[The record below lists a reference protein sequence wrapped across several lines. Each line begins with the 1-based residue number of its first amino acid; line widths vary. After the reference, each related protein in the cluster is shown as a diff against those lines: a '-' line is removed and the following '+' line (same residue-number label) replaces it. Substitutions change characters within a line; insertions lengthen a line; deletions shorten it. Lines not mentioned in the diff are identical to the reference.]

1 MASLDFELTQSQ
13 RDILSGKEGEG
24 LRLCMQTLI
33 EYGRVFGA
41 KRLLPIKSA
50 HLTGSF
56 RILTFSKYYE
66 IIERLISEGVKF
78 KVPTTVN
85 PRPGYDYKWHNK
97 IAFRHQKEHEENLQK
112 LGVTPNFSCAC
123 YDAINVP
130 EKGDVLAWAE
140 SSAVIFANSVIGA
153 RTNRNSIMIDICSAA
168 TGLTPDFGF
177 LHTENR
183 KGDIHIQLEIDKMD
197 AAALGFLIGKKVVD
211 KVPVIDH
218 YPFSKIEFKNMG
230 GAMAASGS
238 VALYHVVGS
247 TPEASTIEEAF
258 QVQSR
263 EELKNIPTIIIN
275 QKELD
280 SVRSKKEVQE
290 NSPIIAFGC
299 PQMNFDEAMHIGQFF
314 KGKKVKRKTLF
325 HLIPNAYEKFSQ
337 TEVYKDVIKAGVQVH
352 QHCPLSGLTVRIGRQ
367 QVLTN
372 SGKLFYYL
380 HGTEYGTLEDVLN
393 AAGVL

>member
-1 MASLDFELTQSQ
+1 MTYPDFELTDSQ
-13 RDILSGKEGEG
+13 REMLEGKEGEG
-24 LRLCMQTLI
+24 LKLCMQTLV

-41 KRLLPIKSA
+41 KRLLPIRSA

-66 IIERLISEGVKF
+66 IIERLIAEGVKF
-78 KVPTTVN
+78 KVPATVN

-97 IAFRHQKEHEENLQK
+97 IAFLHQKQHEENLQK

-130 EKGDVLAWAE
+130 EKGDILAWAE

-153 RTNRNSIMIDICSAA
+153 RSNRNSIMIDICSAA
-168 TGLTPDFGF
+168 TGVTPDFG
-177 LHTENR
+177 LLQVPNR
-183 KGDIHIQLEIDKMD
+183 KGNVHIKLEVDRMD
-197 AAALGFLIGKKVVD
+197 AAALGFLVGKKVVD
-211 KVPVIDH
+211 KIPVIDH
-218 YPFSKIEFKNMG
+218 YPFSKVEFKNMG

-238 VALYHVVGS
+238 VGLYHVVGS
-247 TPEASTIEEAF
+247 TPEAATLEEAF
-258 QVQSR
+258 QVESKDQM
-263 EELKNIPTIIIN
+263 KNIPVITIT
-275 QKELD
+275 QKDLD

-290 NSPIIAFGC
+290 NSPIVAFGC
-299 PQMNFDEAMHIGQFF
+299 PQMNYEEAMHIGSFF

-325 HLIPNAYEKFSQ
+325 HLIPNAYERFSQ
-337 TEVYKDVIKAGVQVH
+337 TDTYKDVLKAGVEVH

-372 SGKLFYYL
+372 SGKLYYYL
-380 HGTEYGTLEDVLN
+380 HGTEYGTLDDVLKV
-393 AAGVL
+393 AGVL